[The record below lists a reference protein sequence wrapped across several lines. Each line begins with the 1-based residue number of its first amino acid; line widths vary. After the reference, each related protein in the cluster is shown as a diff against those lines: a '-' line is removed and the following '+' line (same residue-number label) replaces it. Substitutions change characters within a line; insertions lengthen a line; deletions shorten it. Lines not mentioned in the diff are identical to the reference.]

1 MDGDFTH
8 PVKYI
13 YKMIKKIQ
21 IGNDIVIA
29 SRFEKKSGIIGLSL
43 FRVILSNA
51 ASYIYRCSFSLGIKE
66 FTCNFRAYKFLLI
79 KKSFSN
85 DPKFISES
93 GFICIPDILLKI
105 LKHNK
110 NIKIAEIPF
119 ELRYNLKE
127 GESKIP
133 IFSTI
138 IKTLFLILRRKIIN
152 T

>member
-1 MDGDFTH
+1 MT
-8 PVKYI
+8 
-13 YKMIKKIQ
+13 
-21 IGNDIVIA
+21 
-29 SRFEKKSGIIGLSL
+29 S
-43 FRVILSNA
+43 
-51 ASYIYRCSFSLGIKE
+51 
-66 FTCNFRAYKFLLI
+66 
-79 KKSFSN
+79 
-85 DPKFISES
+85 ISES